1 MSRFDGVR
9 RAFRLGS
16 ARGELREELAHH
28 FESTVEELLA
38 AGRSREEAEAEARR
52 RFGDERRWRR
62 EIERQDRAAAARRGW
77 AEGWERAVWILRLAL
92 RRMGREPGF
101 AAAVVL
107 TFALG
112 IGANATMF
120 GIVDRLLLRPP
131 AHVQDPATVR
141 RITLSRTNPNSGEQ
155 QIQEVLTYPSF
166 EDLSRARSFSAVAG
180 YTTREL
186 TLGRGDAAE
195 RAKAT
200 LTTANFLPLLGTRAE
215 IGRFYTPEEDR
226 AGAPQVVVLSHEYWR
241 TRFGGDRGVLGRT
254 VDFGYGPY
262 TVIGVAPEGF
272 TGVELDRV
280 DLWLPLRAQVGKVG
294 PPQGC
299 VDSRG
304 CWWMSAVARLAPGAS
319 PVTAQAEAT
328 TLFEQGMASNADV
341 AGRSAGARPDRSEV
355 IASPVIAARGP
366 NASSES
372 VVAKWLAGISL
383 IVLLIACANVANL
396 LLARS
401 IRQRR
406 EIGVRLALG
415 SSRAQVMAQVL
426 AESLILALLGGVA
439 ALALAQWGGAV
450 VRRVLLPDIAW
461 GAGMVDPRVL
471 WFVLAL
477 TLLTG
482 LVAGLIPAVQVS
494 RPAVY
499 EVLRNGTRNAS
510 SPLSR
515 TRDALTV
522 LQAALSVVLLV
533 GAGLFVRSLRGVEA
547 IDLGVKPEGVLMV
560 ETVWQ
565 RDTPEADR
573 YRYSLAAAERLGE
586 HPGVAAAAT
595 SATMPF
601 RSLWGADLRVPGL
614 DSLPRLPGGGP
625 YINAVTADYFR
636 VFGIKVRRGRG
647 FTTADA
653 KGAAPVAVVNETMAR
668 ALWPGE
674 DPLGKCLRVGYG
686 PDSPVTSAPCS
697 RVVGVVENAHR
708 FELVDEPQA
717 MEYFVH
723 VPQLPSERELETV
736 MLRARGGDPTALIP
750 TVRRTLMGL
759 DPRVRDV
766 KVTPFQELIA
776 PSLRSWR
783 LGATMFTIFGVLAL
797 FVAGI
802 GLYSVLAFSVA
813 QRTFELGIRSALGA
827 TRERL
832 VSLVL
837 RHAFRLVGAGILLGL
852 LTAFLAAP
860 RVASMLY
867 GVPARDPA
875 TFAGVVVVL
884 VAVALAAALL
894 PARRATRV
902 DPSIALRSE

>member
-1 MSRFDGVR
+1 MSRFGGVR

-16 ARGELREELAHH
+16 PRGELREELAYH
-28 FESTVEELLA
+28 FESTVEELVA
-38 AGRSREEAEAEARR
+38 AGRTREEAEAEARR
-52 RFGDERRWRR
+52 RFGDEQRWRH
-62 EIERQDRAAAARRGW
+62 EIEREDRAAAARRGW
-77 AEGWERAVWILRLAL
+77 AERGERGVWILRLAL
-92 RRMGREPGF
+92 RRMRRSPGF
-101 AAAVVL
+101 AAGVVL

-195 RAKAT
+195 RASAA
-200 LTTANFLPLLGTRAE
+200 LTTANFFPLLGTRAE
-215 IGRFYTPEEDR
+215 IGRFYTPDEDR
-226 AGAPQVVVLSHEYWR
+226 AGAPQVAVLSHEYWQ
-241 TRFGGDRGVLGRT
+241 TRFGGDREVLGRT

-272 TGVELDRV
+272 TGTELKRV

-304 CWWMSAVARLAPGAS
+304 CWWMSAVARLAPGAT

-328 TLFEQGMASNADV
+328 TLFEQGMASNEDAAGSSQRARAD
-341 AGRSAGARPDRSEV
+341 RTEV
-355 IASPVIAARGP
+355 IAAPIIAARGP

-415 SSRAQVMAQVL
+415 SSRGQVMAQVL
-426 AESLILALLGGVA
+426 AESLILALVGGVA

-461 GAGMVDPRVL
+461 GADVADPRVL

-510 SPLSR
+510 TPLSR

-547 IDLGVKPEGVLMV
+547 IDLGVRPDGVLVV

-573 YRYSLAAAERLGE
+573 IRYSLAAVDRLGE
-586 HPGVAAAAT
+586 DPRVAAAAT
-595 SATMPF
+595 SATVPF

-614 DSLPRLPGGGP
+614 DTLPRVPGGGP
-625 YINAVTADYFR
+625 YINAVTADYFK
-636 VFGIKVRRGRG
+636 VFGVPLRRGRG
-647 FTTADA
+647 FTAADA
-653 KGAAPVAVVNETMAR
+653 KGAAAVAVVNETMAR
-668 ALWPGE
+668 TLWPGE
-674 DPLGKCLRVGYG
+674 DPLGKCLFVGYG
-686 PDSPVTSAPCS
+686 PDAPVDSAPCS
-697 RVVGVVENAHR
+697 RVVGVVEDSHR
-708 FELVDEPQA
+708 FQVVDEPEA
-717 MEYFVH
+717 MQYFVH
-723 VPQLPSERELETV
+723 LPQLPLARELETV

-750 TVRRTLMGL
+750 TVRRTLLGL
-759 DPRVRDV
+759 DPRVRSV
-766 KVTPFQELIA
+766 KVTPFQEMIA

-852 LTAFLAAP
+852 LAAFLAAP